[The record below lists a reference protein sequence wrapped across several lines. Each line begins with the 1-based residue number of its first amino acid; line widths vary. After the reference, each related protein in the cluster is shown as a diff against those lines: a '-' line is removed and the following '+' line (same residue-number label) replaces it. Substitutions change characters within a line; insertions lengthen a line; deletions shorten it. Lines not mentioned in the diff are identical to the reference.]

1 MARVHSIFQQILC
14 PSSNLSVVAIII
26 SLFRPPFA
34 GRNGDRRPDKFSQ
47 KEQNA
52 SVRRQ
57 PILSRHGTALDG
69 QTNSVKKNRIRLSI
83 VNLSAIAGLERRS
96 TARQIQS
103 KRTEFF
109 CPSSTR
115 PKRTEFVCQST
126 TSAGRSSELQE
137 QRMATHTK
145 SNIHINRWDNCI
157 LLNATTPIIATHL
170 FY

>member
-1 MARVHSIFQQILC
+1 MTAATATVENNMMLF
-14 PSSNLSVVAIII
+14 VALMFMVIII
-26 SLFRPPFA
+26 MQIDHGHHVMVMVMVMLM
-34 GRNGDRRPDKFSQ
+34 GDSS
-47 KEQNA
+47 A
-52 SVRRQ
+52 VA
-57 PILSRHGTALDG
+57 LGTALDG